1 MSTLWDMLRD
11 AQAAQAELLAEQQRV
26 IDALPG
32 AYTLPPPG
40 ACACFEGHCRG
51 GQVINGRLP
60 NGLIC
65 KEAHRAR

>member
-11 AQAAQAELLAEQQRV
+11 AQAAQANLLAEQQRV

-32 AYTLPPPG
+32 AYTVPPPG

-60 NGLIC
+60 SGLLC
-65 KEAHRAR
+65 KEELR